1 MKLLSELV
9 EYANNCINDK
19 RISVYEDYISCQA
32 HKWACQRFLDDIE
45 RSERSDCSFYW
56 DEHEAGLIVDW
67 FRLLRHS
74 KGVLAGKPIELTKWQ
89 KFLLCQVYGWRRKAD
104 KTRRFRKAF
113 FEVGRKNAKSQMEAG
128 VALYE
133 NSVTAVKNSEI
144 AEVYTAGTKRD
155 QSKIVF
161 NEAGLMIRGSPL
173 QTRFRVTRDNIRH
186 IVSGST
192 IKPLSKEDGKTGD
205 GTNPA
210 LLILDRCLS
219 RINRGVSVKPKS
231 RKRLMVIP
239 RAQQSIAFVTTRE

>member
-45 RSERSDCSFYW
+45 LSERSDCSFYW

-74 KGVLAGKPIELTKWQ
+74 KGVFAGKPIELTKWQ

-128 VALYE
+128 VALD
-133 NSVTAVKNSEI
+133 EI
-144 AEVYTAGTKRD
+144 SPGGRYLLRPPPKKAPDSAP
-155 QSKIVF
+155 
-161 NEAGLMIRGSPL
+161 RGGAPAPPSPMGN
-173 QTRFRVTRDNIRH
+173 F
-186 IVSGST
+186 S
-192 IKPLSKEDGKTGD
+192 
-205 GTNPA
+205 
-210 LLILDRCLS
+210 
-219 RINRGVSVKPKS
+219 
-231 RKRLMVIP
+231 
-239 RAQQSIAFVTTRE
+239 